1 MTSTK
6 IVEALAYINWTVLMG
21 LALGVLTLVYMLRQ
35 ATDATKGFLGFS
47 AFCAG
52 LLGLLALASDGSLP
66 NPADLVIAAS
76 PQLDQARRVVL
87 AVFVVLT
94 LASSFQLLR
103 GRGVRWLGLSALAA
117 GVATEAIAA
126 LGWAGDALRGVP
138 LLIQMLM
145 LSVVSGGAL
154 GSVVL
159 AHWYL
164 VTPRISERP
173 LVLTTRLLVW
183 ALGLQLLLFLTWQ
196 VVGGPSGPAFSSFT
210 GTQAL
215 FVWLRLTVGI
225 LFPLTL
231 SYLAYRTALTRSME
245 SATGLLYIDLAAIL
259 ASTIVAA
266 ALYYAAALLV

>member
-21 LALGVLTLVYMLRQ
+21 LALGVLALVYMLRQ